1 MGTDMN
7 TATTANICRV
17 NVSAVMFSMTQ
28 YNSDFIVQCN
38 DAEENYCFPGGSV
51 KFGENHQQA
60 IVREMQEQYGI
71 EIVDSE
77 MIMLY
82 DKMSIKEYDFIY
94 RGNMKG
100 VLLDSA
106 FYKFSEIKNKKD
118 KEIKLV
124 RRSLD
129 ELYKKSIFPK
139 DMLKC
144 LVKVIKMSRDDG
156 SNIFG
161 VGDMPSDESL
171 SEYFPMPSM
180 IAYWPPLF

>member
-1 MGTDMN
+1 MN
-7 TATTANICRV
+7 TTAAMEICRV
-17 NVSAVMFSMTQ
+17 NVSVVIFSMTK

-38 DAEENYCFPGGSV
+38 DNEENYYFPGGSV

-60 IVREMQEQYGI
+60 IAREMQEQYGI
-71 EIVDSE
+71 ELVDSE

-82 DKMSIKEYDFIY
+82 DKMSLKEYDFLY

-100 VLLDSA
+100 VSLDSA

-118 KEIKLV
+118 KEMKLV

-144 LVKVIKMSRDDG
+144 LVNVIKMSRDDD
-156 SNIFG
+156 SDIF
-161 VGDMPSDESL
+161 VHDWPSDEFL
-171 SEYFPMPSM
+171 NEYFPRPSM